1 MKSHISQRKKKT
13 LEDVYQ
19 EINRDNIRLDKE
31 ATKKNNAILYSV
43 LQKILTLIR
52 KKCVDFDRMKPKLE
66 YLGSYYDGLRVGEP
80 TEYDINVVLKLP
92 VQYKNIYLDATHVT
106 SYDQTIIFIPAE
118 YTLIKSVPVSYTK
131 SKWCDNKCR
140 ISATIF
146 RSWIQGLVDIV
157 LSSLPSKNGRR
168 ILSVDNK
175 TYLIYTKM
183 SGPAQ
188 TIKIQ
193 TGDDES
199 NVIDV
204 DLVPTFSFML
214 PTKPI
219 GSKIKF
225 GHVEDTNLMQ
235 YFVVPKPSDNDFC
248 WRLAFP
254 FQERYYIKNKNN
266 LKSAAKLLKL
276 LRDVQ
281 DFKLL
286 ASYYIKTLFLWEV
299 KQQPEDFWK
308 ENSLSYI
315 VLHML
320 KRLRDC
326 LSKAEIPNFWC
337 PEFNLLKDKIKT
349 CTCQNWSNR
358 LSAIIK
364 DIEEKGEHD
373 PNVILRYFKYPT
385 EQQSH

>member
-1 MKSHISQRKKKT
+1 MKSRAGQRKKKEGNGRKT

-19 EINRDNIRLDKE
+19 EINRDNVRLDKE
-31 ATKKNNAILYSV
+31 ATKNNNAILYSV
-43 LQKILTLIR
+43 LEKILKLIR
-52 KKCVDFDRMKPKLE
+52 QTFEDFDQMKPKLE
-66 YLGSYYDGLRVGEP
+66 YLGSYFDGLRVGEP

-92 VQYKNIYLDATHVT
+92 IQYKNTYLDATHVT

-118 YTLIKSVPVSYTK
+118 YTLVDSVPVSYTK
-131 SKWCDNKCR
+131 TMWCDNKCR
-140 ISATIF
+140 FSATKF
-146 RSWIQGLVDIV
+146 RSWIQGLIDNV
-157 LSSLPSKNGRR
+157 LSRLPVKNGKR
-168 ILSVDNK
+168 ILIVNKK

-188 TIKIQ
+188 TLIIQ

-225 GHVEDTNLMQ
+225 ERVEATNLLQ
-235 YFVVPKPSDNDFC
+235 YFLVPKPSDNDFC

-281 DFKLL
+281 GFKLL

-299 KQQPEDFWK
+299 EQQPEGFWS
-308 ENSLSYI
+308 EN
-315 VLHML
+315 
-320 KRLRDC
+320 
-326 LSKAEIPNFWC
+326 
-337 PEFNLLKDKIKT
+337 
-349 CTCQNWSNR
+349 
-358 LSAIIK
+358 
-364 DIEEKGEHD
+364 
-373 PNVILRYFKYPT
+373 
-385 EQQSH
+385 

>member
-1 MKSHISQRKKKT
+1 MKSRIGQRKRT

-19 EINRDNIRLDKE
+19 EINRDNIRLDKG
-31 ATKKNNAILYSV
+31 ATKNNNAILYSV
-43 LQKILTLIR
+43 LREIIKLIR
-52 KKCVDFDRMKPKLE
+52 QTYPDFDEMKPKLE
-66 YLGSYYDGLRVGEP
+66 YLGSYFDGLRVGEP

-92 VQYKNIYLDATHVT
+92 IQYKNIYLDATHVT

-118 YTLIKSVPVSYTK
+118 FRLIDSKPTSKTK
-131 SKWCDNKCR
+131 AMWCDEKCR
-140 ISATIF
+140 ISATLF
-146 RSWIQGLVDIV
+146 RSWIQGMVDNM
-157 LSSLPSKNGRR
+157 LSNLELKNGKRV
-168 ILSVDNK
+168 LSVDNK

-199 NVIDV
+199 NIIDV

-225 GHVEDTNLMQ
+225 EHVEATDLVQ
-235 YFVVPKPSDNDFC
+235 YFLVPKPSDNEFC
-248 WRLAFP
+248 WRVAFP

-266 LKSAAKLLKL
+266 LKSAVKLLKL

-281 DFKLL
+281 GFKLL

-299 KQQPEDFWK
+299 KQQPESFWK
-308 ENSLSYI
+308 ENSLSDI

-326 LSKAEIPNFWC
+326 LSKAEILSFWC
-337 PEFNLLKDKIKT
+337 PEFNLLKGKIKT
-349 CTCQNWSNR
+349 GTCKNWSNR
-358 LSAIIK
+358 LSAMIK
-364 DIEEKGEHD
+364 EIEKEGERNPH
-373 PNVILRYFKYPT
+373 VILKYFKHPT